1 VRRNIN
7 GIQRKEAIMLFADYE
22 NVEGQLATYRV
33 VNAFVG
39 KVLARLRGFND
50 GHLTSSHA

>member
-1 VRRNIN
+1 
-7 GIQRKEAIMLFADYE
+7 MLFADFE

-33 VNAFVG
+33 VNAFMG
-39 KVLARLRGFND
+39 QVLARLRGFND

>member
-1 VRRNIN
+1 
-7 GIQRKEAIMLFADYE
+7 
-22 NVEGQLATYRV
+22 
-33 VNAFVG
+33 VNAFMG

>member
-1 VRRNIN
+1 
-7 GIQRKEAIMLFADYE
+7 M
-22 NVEGQLATYRV
+22 
-33 VNAFVG
+33 NAFIG

>member
-1 VRRNIN
+1 
-7 GIQRKEAIMLFADYE
+7 MLFAEFE

-33 VNAFVG
+33 VNAFMG
-39 KVLARLRGFND
+39 KVLARLRGITG